1 MGTMTETARVLYVD
15 DDPSFAD
22 MISTMLER
30 EADFLTIETAETAE
44 RGLEFIRTETVDC
57 VVSDY
62 SMPETDGFEVAERI
76 RANDNWREIPT
87 VVITAMDIDKRQRA
101 RLEETVE
108 AIYGKGQRS
117 MTQIVD
123 EVVGLIT
130 ASSADA

>member
-1 MGTMTETARVLYVD
+1 MGTITETARVLYVD

-62 SMPETDGFEVAERI
+62 SMPETDGLEFL
-76 RANDNWREIPT
+76 RAVRKEDGELPFLLLTGRGSE
-87 VVITAMDIDKRQRA
+87 DI
-101 RLEETVE
+101 
-108 AIYGKGQRS
+108 
-117 MTQIVD
+117 
-123 EVVGLIT
+123 
-130 ASSADA
+130 AS